1 MSGIDKEKISWH
13 CPLQTPSSFLALH
26 LFLFPSCSVLFM
38 FLFPSCSVL
47 FLFLFPSCS
56 VLFMFLF
63 PSCSVLFLFLFPSCS
78 LFLLLDCLF
87 IWHYCSLSEW
97 QSALFIC
104 RLGFRNCYVLLAAVV
119 AVVTAVMPAL
129 PYLGNVLCC
138 KRNLS
143 LRKTNF
149 IVQTFKLIRHCT
161 LAAVNLYKACTD

>member
-26 LFLFPSCSVLFM
+26 LFLFPSC
-38 FLFPSCSVL
+38 P
-47 FLFLFPSCS
+47 

-138 KRNLS
+138 KRNL
-143 LRKTNF
+143 LLLKTNF
-149 IVQTFKLIRHCT
+149 IVQAFKLKCT
-161 LAAVNLYKACTD
+161 SLHISCSCSQFI

>member
-26 LFLFPSCSVLFM
+26 
-38 FLFPSCSVL
+38 
-47 FLFLFPSCS
+47 LFLFPSCS

-138 KRNLS
+138 KRNL
-143 LRKTNF
+143 LLLKTNF
-149 IVQTFKLIRHCT
+149 IVQAFKLKCT
-161 LAAVNLYKACTD
+161 SLHISCSCSQFI